1 MGRKVP
7 LWAVVHA
14 LLLGACGTVS
24 VPDGSVATLITTPP
38 ENQRDK
44 IVRIAAT
51 YIGDVETEGNN
62 AGPIPRELLANVGIN
77 VPAPYCAAGIYTCY
91 LRAGDTLRPKERFAL
106 AAAWNPVNRRI
117 WGRSAASDTT
127 KILPADVTGHDYG
140 QGIHHTNLIT
150 KESGKYLEV
159 IGFNTTDGFNRDGTG
174 VYRKLILKS
183 QVTCVSRWLPK

>member
-1 MGRKVP
+1 
-7 LWAVVHA
+7 
-14 LLLGACGTVS
+14 
-24 VPDGSVATLITTPP
+24 
-38 ENQRDK
+38 
-44 IVRIAAT
+44 
-51 YIGDVETEGNN
+51 VETEGNN

>member
-1 MGRKVP
+1 M
-7 LWAVVHA
+7 
-14 LLLGACGTVS
+14 
-24 VPDGSVATLITTPP
+24 
-38 ENQRDK
+38 
-44 IVRIAAT
+44 
-51 YIGDVETEGNN
+51 
-62 AGPIPRELLANVGIN
+62 
-77 VPAPYCAAGIYTCY
+77 
-91 LRAGDTLRPKERFAL
+91 
-106 AAAWNPVNRRI
+106 NRRI